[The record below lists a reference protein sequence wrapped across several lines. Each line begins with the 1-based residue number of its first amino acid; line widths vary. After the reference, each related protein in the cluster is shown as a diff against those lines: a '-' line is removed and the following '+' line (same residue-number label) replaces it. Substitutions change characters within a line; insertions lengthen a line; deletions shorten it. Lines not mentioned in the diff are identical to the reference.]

1 VRDRSDHS
9 PLETTGTRFPA
20 TDWTGII
27 DPSSGQAIQQELS
40 TRYWKPIY
48 CYLRSKGYSDEDAQD
63 LTQGFFAEIVLD
75 RGLSRNIDR
84 SKGKFRTLLL
94 TALNHYA
101 ISVARYEKRKKRRRY
116 PPEAIHEWSHVGHPP
131 TLSPEEAFDYGWA
144 SDLVTRTLHEL
155 ETECCQDG
163 MSRYWDVFSARL
175 LRPILE
181 GTDPPSLTEI
191 CTRYGVDNPA
201 TASNMMVTVK
211 RRFKQ
216 LLKNHMRRFTE
227 SDEESQEEMQRLI
240 DVFSRR

>member
-1 VRDRSDHS
+1 
-9 PLETTGTRFPA
+9 
-20 TDWTGII
+20 
-27 DPSSGQAIQQELS
+27 
-40 TRYWKPIY
+40 
-48 CYLRSKGYSDEDAQD
+48 
-63 LTQGFFAEIVLD
+63 
-75 RGLSRNIDR
+75 
-84 SKGKFRTLLL
+84 
-94 TALNHYA
+94 
-101 ISVARYEKRKKRRRY
+101 
-116 PPEAIHEWSHVGHPP
+116 
-131 TLSPEEAFDYGWA
+131 
-144 SDLVTRTLHEL
+144 
-155 ETECCQDG
+155 

>member
-101 ISVARYEKRKKRRRY
+101 ISVPGMRNARNDDAIRRRR
-116 PPEAIHEWSHVGHPP
+116 STNG
-131 TLSPEEAFDYGWA
+131 
-144 SDLVTRTLHEL
+144 RTL
-155 ETECCQDG
+155 
-163 MSRYWDVFSARL
+163 VIL
-175 LRPILE
+175 LL
-181 GTDPPSLTEI
+181 
-191 CTRYGVDNPA
+191 
-201 TASNMMVTVK
+201 
-211 RRFKQ
+211 
-216 LLKNHMRRFTE
+216 
-227 SDEESQEEMQRLI
+227 
-240 DVFSRR
+240 